1 MRRQSSGQRNTL
13 ADNNLNIYK
22 RDAIHQ
28 FVNWITNEPHSLTVS
43 VAILSTI
50 SPKMTSSYNSKSN
63 HINLKFIKLYRSAPV
78 KNYLQ
83 WN

>member
-22 RDAIHQ
+22 RDTIHQ

-50 SPKMTSSYNSKSN
+50 SPKMTSS
-63 HINLKFIKLYRSAPV
+63 
-78 KNYLQ
+78 
-83 WN
+83 